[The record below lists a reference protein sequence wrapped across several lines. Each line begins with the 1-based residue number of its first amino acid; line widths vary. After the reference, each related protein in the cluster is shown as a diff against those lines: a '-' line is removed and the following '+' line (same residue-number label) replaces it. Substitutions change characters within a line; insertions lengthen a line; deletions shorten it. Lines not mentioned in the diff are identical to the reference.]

1 MAFLHTHLSGTGV
14 SDYCDVLFT
23 PTVGEVLYNN
33 GADGNAGY
41 SSKFSHDNESAHAG
55 YYQVYLE
62 DYDVNVELSA
72 SKEWGFINIL
82 SLRLIMLILFW
93 LEHIEMKF

>member
-1 MAFLHTHLSGTGV
+1 MAFLTHILV
-14 SDYCDVLFT
+14 AQELSDYGDVLFS

-33 GADGNAGY
+33 GADGNPGY
-41 SSKFSHDNESAHAG
+41 SSKFSHNNESAHAG

-72 SKEWGFINIL
+72 SKEWVFISIL
-82 SLRLIMLILFW
+82 SLELIMLILFW
-93 LEHIEMKF
+93 I